1 MFYKLS
7 IFIIP
12 ILFLSRAYM
21 QGYAWTAQLHWSN
34 WLIVLITTV
43 LLYVLSKKNKYLAFT
58 IATCS
63 WILYALSEQYVVVL
77 PLLLAVYIYHDSKYS
92 YVAYPILSI
101 IQPYLA
107 LVAAIVHTIYSRGK
121 AVYTIALACLGFL
134 YSVNLLLPNT
144 QITSTYII
152 IGVLAIT
159 TLLLK
164 NIRTFT
170 VITSVLVTGTIL
182 QNPIMVYSAVLYTIA
197 WYLKQLHNQKWSMPE
212 LKQIC
217 IMAIVTMVLFST
229 INVSAT
235 IMDAEPQ
242 KNTLD
247 VLTHA
252 TGSIIILPQHELA
265 AKITHTDY
273 ILAHDLTIP
282 NSSNVQQLQRD
293 GFLVDNIYV
302 IPYTKIIVDTMI
314 MNNATHI
321 LYDSSDE
328 RFNKGIYQ
336 ALISE
341 AFILVHEKGNVQVYT
356 YAI

>member
-1 MFYKLS
+1 MFYQLS

-12 ILFLSRAYM
+12 ILFLSRAYI

-34 WLIVLITTV
+34 WFIIVATTA

-63 WILYALSEQYVVVL
+63 WVLYSLSTQYVIVL
-77 PLLLAVYIYHDSKYS
+77 PLLLAIYIYHDSKYS
-92 YVAYPILSI
+92 YIVYPILSV
-101 IQPYLA
+101 IQPYVA
-107 LVAAIVHTIYSRGK
+107 LITAIVHTIYSKGK

-134 YSVNLLLPNT
+134 YNVNLLLPNT

-217 IMAIVTMVLFST
+217 IMAIVTMILFST

-235 IMDAEPQ
+235 IMDAQPQ
-242 KNTLD
+242 KNMID
-247 VLTHA
+247 VLTK
-252 TGSIIILPQHELA
+252 TSGTVVILPQHELA
-265 AKITHTDY
+265 AKITDTNY
-273 ILAHDLTIP
+273 ILANDLTIP
-282 NSSNVQQLQRD
+282 NSSNVEQLQRD

-321 LYDSSDE
+321 LYDTSDE

-336 ALISE
+336 ALVSE
-341 AFILVHEKGNVQVYT
+341 AFILVHEQGTTQVYT